1 MLLAILN
8 IIEWLFNFLKP
19 SDARMLGR
27 TEAELAN
34 ANKVLQEV
42 SDAKKVESDVAKL
55 SDADVRVQLSKWQR
69 KP

>member
-42 SDAKKVESDVAKL
+42 SDAKKIDEDIANTPIDTLKL
-55 SDADVRVQLSKWQR
+55 RYGRFKADK
-69 KP
+69 